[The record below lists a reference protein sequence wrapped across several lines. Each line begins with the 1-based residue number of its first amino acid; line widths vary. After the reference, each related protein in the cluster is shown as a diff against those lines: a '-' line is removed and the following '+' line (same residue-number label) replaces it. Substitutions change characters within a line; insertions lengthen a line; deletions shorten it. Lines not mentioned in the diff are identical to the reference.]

1 MSKNC
6 WGKCHFSSF
15 MSYYSCDIEFHC
27 GCTKLVPALTKPSDV
42 LNGSCLYEVTAGV
55 LLVLKLVE
63 T

>member
-1 MSKNC
+1 
-6 WGKCHFSSF
+6 

-27 GCTKLVPALTKPSDV
+27 GCTKLLPALTKPSDV